1 MAVLIENRQKSRRLN
16 LRRIKRDLNRA
27 LLSLG
32 LQRSELSIVFV
43 GDAEMRKLNRLY
55 RQIDRTTDVL
65 SFPLTETGFPRPGDP
80 LGDIVVSMPKATAQ
94 AAEYG
99 VSLRDEILRLLVHGL
114 LHLVGYDHE
123 RNTYQKR
130 RMQKKEREL
139 LDAVAQVD

>member
-1 MAVLIENRQKSRRLN
+1 MRE
-16 LRRIKRDLNRA
+16 LNR
-27 LLSLG
+27 
-32 LQRSELSIVFV
+32 V
-43 GDAEMRKLNRLY
+43 Y

-65 SFPLTETGFPRPGDP
+65 SFHLTETGFPRPGDP

-99 VSLRDEILRLLVHGL
+99 VSLHDETLRLLIHGL